1 MSKKF
6 ADIKNKEITFGHMNW
21 GPFVYFTKFP
31 DYITKKLLRE
41 GKQAKDSYNHALA
54 GHLNHQYLYPQS
66 VQEWFYKEIELVISS
81 YRHQHCKYH
90 GIQNLNVEFRAHD
103 LWVNFMK
110 PGDFNPVHTHSGDYS
125 FVYFLDVPNKLI
137 KERDDFK
144 GTGGGPGCLN
154 FEYGLQQRPKW
165 CTTGVV
171 IKPETGDFYMFPA
184 LLQHW
189 VAPFK
194 SNCTRISVSG
204 NLSIANKSQLP
215 NDYF

>member
-1 MSKKF
+1 MSEKF
-6 ADIKNKEITFGHMNW
+6 ADLKNKKITFSYMNW
-21 GPFVYFTKFP
+21 GPFVYSTKFP
-31 DYITKKLLRE
+31 DYITKKLLKE
-41 GKQAKDSYNHALA
+41 GKKARDSYNHALA
-54 GHLNHQYLYPQS
+54 GHLDHQYLYS
-66 VQEWFYKEIELVISS
+66 KKVQEWFYKEIEPVVTS
-81 YRHQHCKYH
+81 YRHQHCKFH
-90 GIQNLNVEFRAHD
+90 GIEDLNVSFRAHD
-103 LWVNFMK
+103 LWVNFME

-137 KERDDFK
+137 KERNAFK
-144 GTGGGPGCLN
+144 GTSGGPGCLL
-154 FEYGLQQRPKW
+154 FEYGLHQRPKW
-165 CTTGVV
+165 STTGAV